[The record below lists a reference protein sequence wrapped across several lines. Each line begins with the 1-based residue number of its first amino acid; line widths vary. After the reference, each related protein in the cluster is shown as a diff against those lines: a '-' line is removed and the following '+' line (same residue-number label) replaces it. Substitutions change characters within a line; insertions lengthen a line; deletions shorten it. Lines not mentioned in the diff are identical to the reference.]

1 MARKTVRGIQRNR
14 NENERKNHHQLLLQ
28 VTVYIYLMTQQIDYI
43 NELYFLFKFNSRA
56 SVWWIEMVYATPL

>member
-56 SVWWIEMVYATPL
+56 SV